1 MTDSSAALP
10 QSAAES
16 ALQSLLDAYAKK
28 KRSVVQLTTE
38 LVDIC
43 AQQPAATWQ
52 ALSLLDRYHRRGEL
66 TTALFRDLKKELN
79 SIAFGS
85 GRRALSAPG
94 PEADRTSGFASIF
107 RTSRAPRTA
116 VHTAAST
123 AYFEAPPRTVQIHT
137 SRMQGDRTAQLQKSS
152 DRTAQLQ
159 TPQDRTAQRETPND
173 GTANLQTSEDRT
185 SQRHT
190 PADST
195 AHLQTQ
201 EHTQRDS
208 TMRLGGQKE
217 TPPHLQGPEPRTQ
230 WLDGQPESDTEYFS
244 STELRQSHGTARPT
258 GTVVQDLQRDATLTR
273 GQRTQQRH
281 EPENHTHSAIEQAEA
296 EQAEQQR
303 EVLTQAALAQSPSL
317 RPGAVLMN
325 RYVLVEPLSNGGIGV
340 VFKALDH
347 QRAALPE
354 SQRYVAI
361 KCLHESLQ
369 NEPRAIAAL
378 QHEYRQSQALSH
390 PNIAKVYDFHQA
402 DGVSFL
408 ALELVEGESLARIC
422 ERIAPRRLPPSRA
435 LTIVREIGHAIAHA
449 HENGIL
455 HGNLNPNN
463 VVVTRSGHVR
473 VREFGQATA
482 WLDSAAAA
490 DNIVRDIPPS
500 QPEQRYR
507 SPQQKSAI
515 PTDAADDIYSLAC
528 IAFELLCGRS
538 PDAQAHKTETRKP
551 AYASHLN
558 PQRWQALQIG
568 LADARTQRGNDVRQ
582 WLAELDLSSAAIRLP
597 SLSDLETE
605 LFGGEES
612 IFSKPWL
619 WASVA
624 AAVAAI
630 SVVAWL
636 WVADSPSPSVA
647 ATSESST
654 DVVDAPLPVAQEP
667 AVVTAA
673 PAETTTQLTS
683 DSIPESTDTLA
694 AREPQPST
702 STSSP
707 PSASEASPTL
717 PTVSFSQARYEIPAD
732 AAVAALTIERRGATN
747 KRLVLQ
753 WFSIEGSAKSDFDYV
768 RDGNTTVVMQPGQR
782 NATVTIPLIKSEAR
796 DRAAWFDVRIR
807 ATTDAMPGAAVVA
820 TVYLMPTLSQTISP

>member
-16 ALQSLLDAYAKK
+16 ALQTLLDAYAKQ
-28 KRSVVQLTTE
+28 KRNAVQLTAE

-66 TTALFRDLKKELN
+66 STALFRDLKKELN

-94 PEADRTSGFASIF
+94 PEADHTSGFASIF
-107 RTSRAPRTA
+107 RTSRATRTA
-116 VHTAAST
+116 VHTPAST

-137 SRMQGDRTAQLQKSS
+137 SRLQGDRTVQLQKSS
-152 DRTAQLQ
+152 DGTAHLQ
-159 TPQDRTAQRETPND
+159 TPQDPTAQRQTRTD
-173 GTANLQTSEDRT
+173 G
-185 SQRHT
+185 
-190 PADST
+190 T
-195 AHLQTQ
+195 AHLQVPHDPTVQ
-201 EHTQRDS
+201 LQTPSESTMRLHTQRDS
-208 TMRLGGQKE
+208 TMRLGDQKE
-217 TPPHLQGPEPRTQ
+217 TPPHLRGPEPRTQ
-230 WLDGQPESDTEYFS
+230 WLDGQQEADTEYFS
-244 STELRQSHGTARPT
+244 STELRQSHSPARPT
-258 GTVVQDLQRDATLTR
+258 GTVVQELQRDVTLTR

-281 EPENHTHSAIEQAEA
+281 DEPDNHTHSRFEQAEA

-303 EVLTQAALAQSPSL
+303 DALTQATLTQSPSL

-369 NEPRAIAAL
+369 NDPRAIAAL

-408 ALELVEGESLARIC
+408 ALELIEGESLARIC

-507 SPQQKSAI
+507 SPQQKSAT

-538 PDAQAHKTETRKP
+538 PDAQAHKAETRKP
-551 AYASHLN
+551 AYARHIN
-558 PQRWQALQIG
+558 PQRWQALQTG

-597 SLSDLETE
+597 SLNDLETE
-605 LFGGEES
+605 LFGGEQG
-612 IFSKPWL
+612 ILSKPW
-619 WASVA
+619 AIGSIVA
-624 AAVAAI
+624 LVV
-630 SVVAWL
+630 SVVVGAWWL
-636 WVADSPSPSVA
+636 WPKRDSLPA
-647 ATSESST
+647 E
-654 DVVDAPLPVAQEP
+654 PVAQS
-667 AVVTAA
+667 TDQAA
-673 PAETTTQLTS
+673 PSRIVDPPMQPAPASVQTPTTELPTGNVAQLAPENERSDASATQ
-683 DSIPESTDTLA
+683 DF
-694 AREPQPST
+694 QPRDDVPT
-702 STSSP
+702 
-707 PSASEASPTL
+707 SASGM
-717 PTVSFSQARYEIPAD
+717 PTVSFAQSRYEIPAD
-732 AAVAALTIERRGATN
+732 ASVATLTIQRQGSTA
-747 KRLVLQ
+747 KRLALQ
-753 WFSIEGSAKSDFDYV
+753 WFSIEGSAKSDIDYV
-768 RDGNTTVVMQPGQR
+768 RDGNTTVILQPGQR
-782 NATVTIPLIKSEAR
+782 SANVIVPLIKGEPR
-796 DRAAWFDVRIR
+796 DRALWFDVRIR

-820 TVYLMPTLSQTISP
+820 TVYLMPTLTQSVAP

>member
-1 MTDSSAALP
+1 
-10 QSAAES
+10 
-16 ALQSLLDAYAKK
+16 
-28 KRSVVQLTTE
+28 V
-38 LVDIC
+38 
-43 AQQPAATWQ
+43 
-52 ALSLLDRYHRRGEL
+52 
-66 TTALFRDLKKELN
+66 
-79 SIAFGS
+79 
-85 GRRALSAPG
+85 
-94 PEADRTSGFASIF
+94 
-107 RTSRAPRTA
+107 
-116 VHTAAST
+116 
-123 AYFEAPPRTVQIHT
+123 
-137 SRMQGDRTAQLQKSS
+137 
-152 DRTAQLQ
+152 
-159 TPQDRTAQRETPND
+159 
-173 GTANLQTSEDRT
+173 
-185 SQRHT
+185 
-190 PADST
+190 
-195 AHLQTQ
+195 
-201 EHTQRDS
+201 
-208 TMRLGGQKE
+208 
-217 TPPHLQGPEPRTQ
+217 
-230 WLDGQPESDTEYFS
+230 
-244 STELRQSHGTARPT
+244 
-258 GTVVQDLQRDATLTR
+258 TLTR
-273 GQRTQQRH
+273 SQRTQQRH
-281 EPENHTHSAIEQAEA
+281 DEPEQTQFERAEA

-303 EVLTQAALAQSPSL
+303 DALTQATLTQSPSL
-317 RPGAVLMN
+317 RPGAVLMK

-369 NEPRAIAAL
+369 TEPRAIAAL

-482 WLDSAAAA
+482 WLDNSAAA

-515 PTDAADDIYSLAC
+515 PADAADDIYSLAC

-538 PDAQAHKTETRKP
+538 PDAQAHKNETRKP
-551 AYASHLN
+551 AYARHLN
-558 PQRWQALQIG
+558 PQRWQALQTG

-582 WLAELDLSSAAIRLP
+582 WLTELDLSSAAIRLP

-624 AAVAAI
+624 AAVVAI
-630 SVVAWL
+630 AVGAWVWL
-636 WVADSPSPSVA
+636 ADSPSPSIA

-654 DVVDAPLPVAQEP
+654 DVVDAPLPSAQEP

-673 PAETTTQLTS
+673 PSETTSQLGS
-683 DSIPESTDTLA
+683 ESVPQSSETFPGRESQPNTDA
-694 AREPQPST
+694 PSAP
-702 STSSP
+702 SSSETSS
-707 PSASEASPTL
+707 TL
-717 PTVSFSQARYEIPAD
+717 PTVSFSQARYEIPAN
-732 AAVAALTIERRGATN
+732 AAVATLTIERRGATN
-747 KRLVLQ
+747 KRLALQ

-782 NATVTIPLIKSEAR
+782 NATITIPLIKGEPR

-807 ATTDAMPGAAVVA
+807 ATTDAMPGSAVVA
-820 TVYLMPTLSQTISP
+820 TVYLMPTLTQSIAP